1 MRKSA
6 VALVAGLLVSCGVVG
21 APIPPEEVGVGP
33 TIEKQKRQEALD
45 AQQREEVE
53 RQTGGE
59 PQGQDLDLPPLRP
72 VGTR

>member
-53 RQTGGE
+53 M
-59 PQGQDLDLPPLRP
+59 
-72 VGTR
+72 